1 MSDKNSYESARDDFL
16 GCTLLLVFGAIALA
30 YAIIVALIY
39 LALAV
44 IALVTAILVIRWLY
58 IAAAYLT
65 MGSRCEKR
73 IRKLT
78 GRIAA
83 YDSWLEETKEKLVP
97 LSQSD
102 SQLARC
108 SLEELSRRQENLTAK
123 LHFAAVAWVD
133 HLADMAD
140 REQRRRARLL
150 KRLHAVSRDNLRQ
163 RLLQSDQR
171 LNSLNAT
178 LQQLQA
184 QYNVEADPPELRKGR
199 KYPLL
204 RYIDG
209 WFTS

>member
-16 GCTLLLVFGAIALA
+16 GCTLLLVLGAMALA
-30 YAIIVALIY
+30 YAIVVALIY

-44 IALVTAILVIRWLY
+44 IALVAAILVIRWLY

-65 MGSRCEKR
+65 MESRCEKR

-97 LSQSD
+97 LSRSD

-108 SLEELSRRQENLTAK
+108 SLEKLSRRQENLTVK
-123 LHFAAVAWVD
+123 LHFAAAAWVD
-133 HLADMAD
+133 HLADRAD
-140 REQRRRARLL
+140 REKRRRARLL
-150 KRLHAVSRDNLRQ
+150 KRLHVVSRDDLRR

-171 LNSLNAT
+171 LSSLNAT
-178 LQQLQA
+178 LQQLQV
-184 QYNVEADPPELRKGR
+184 QYNIEADPPELRKGR